1 MFTSTVLCALVA
13 ASFVSA
19 HGRIDVLVGD
29 LGGNG
34 TALGVKGASIPGGGP
49 NYMTE
54 PDTTIFWSK
63 DIATDAD
70 DGFTDSSNGNLSPVK
85 DLPASMALSGSTLP
99 QVCIFRPLYF
109 PCPFNADSE
118 V

>member
-1 MFTSTVLCALVA
+1 MFTKTILCALAVVSGVA
-13 ASFVSA
+13 A
-19 HGRIDVLVGD
+19 HGRMDVLVGD

-63 DIATDAD
+63 DIATDDD
-70 DGFTDSSNGNLSPVK
+70 DGFTDSSNGNLSPAK
-85 DLPASMALSGSTLP
+85 DLATAMALSGSTLP
-99 QVCIFRPLYF
+99 QVWDF
-109 PCPFNADSE
+109 
-118 V
+118 